1 MRGHHVL
8 FGVDTMQKFLTSLA
22 HALPMLLLA
31 VGGTALAQPAYPTR
45 AIRFIVPFPPGGSTD
60 PMARLIANKLTD
72 RWSQS
77 VVVDNRP
84 GGNTIIGTDVVAK
97 AAPDGYT
104 MLLASSTFVSGPS
117 LFSRLPYNTLRDFT
131 GVATIAKS
139 RFVLVVGPAMPA
151 NNLQEFIALAKSRT
165 GKLSYASS
173 GFGANTHLSAE
184 LFNTML
190 GTKMHHIPYK
200 GSGVLVTDLISGRVD
215 LSFQVPITVMT
226 YITSA
231 RLKALAITG
240 DSRAPALPEVP
251 TFKEAGLPGFHTEGW
266 FGIVMP
272 AGTPNAAINKMS
284 GEVAAILALPESRDY
299 LIKQASEPYVLT
311 PGEVNALIKSDV
323 ARYARIIKDANIKV
337 EQ

>member
-1 MRGHHVL
+1 LQV
-8 FGVDTMQKFLTSLA
+8 FLTMLA
-22 HALPMLLLA
+22 RMLPVLLLA
-31 VGGTALAQPAYPTR
+31 AGGAALAQQTYPNR

-60 PMARLIANKLTD
+60 PMARLVANKLAE

-84 GGNTIIGTDVVAK
+84 GGNTIIGTEVVAK

-117 LFSRLPYNTLRDFT
+117 LFSRLPYDTVRDFT

-139 RFVLVVGPAMPA
+139 RFVLVVGPALPV
-151 NNLQEFIALAKSRT
+151 NNLQEFIALAKSRA

-173 GFGANTHLSAE
+173 GIGANTHLSAA
-184 LFNTML
+184 LFNGML
-190 GTKMHHIPYK
+190 GTTMHHIPYK

-226 YITSA
+226 YITSG

-240 DSRAPALPEVP
+240 DSRAPALPDVP

-272 AGTPNAAINKMS
+272 AAAPKSAINKMS

-299 LIKQASEPYVLT
+299 LIKQGSEALVST
-311 PGEVNALIKSDV
+311 PEQLNALIKSDI
-323 ARYARIIKDANIKV
+323 ARYAKIIKDANIKV